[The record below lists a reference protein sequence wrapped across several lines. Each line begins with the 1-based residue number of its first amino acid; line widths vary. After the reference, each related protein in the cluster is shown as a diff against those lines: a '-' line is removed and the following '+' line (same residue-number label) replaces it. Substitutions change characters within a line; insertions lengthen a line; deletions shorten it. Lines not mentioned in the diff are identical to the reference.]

1 MVDGEST
8 VESKVEGSESRMK
21 DMDKATLKALLK
33 EHLTIELNESEDMY
47 SKDLDIVIRFD
58 GEEICSSSH
67 RMENKGF

>member
-1 MVDGEST
+1 
-8 VESKVEGSESRMK
+8 MK

-47 SKDLDIVIRFD
+47 SKDLDVVIRFD